1 MYYMRVGCYL
11 LVMLGSV
18 HPLRWQMQVLEGQIL
33 ERTSLHR
40 LPRRMLRVQQR
51 RLMHSMQGWLRSRVT
66 KMQEEWY

>member
-40 LPRRMLRVQQR
+40 LP
-51 RLMHSMQGWLRSRVT
+51 
-66 KMQEEWY
+66 